1 MLLYSKKLFE
11 NFGLH
16 SFLLPVFF
24 VLHTYIQ
31 YYGMAS
37 SSAALEIL
45 LFIEIVFLCFFLL
58 FLLIIRNPNKS
69 LLVTTLSGFIFLFYG
84 VIKDFFSD
92 TIHAHFLAK
101 YIVLLPLLILAEI
114 GIIRF
119 IFKKND
125 FSRINL
131 FLNLLLIIY
140 LLFDGISLIQHS
152 TQSYRQGNLLVN
164 KNILEIANLP
174 APAERPDIYFL
185 VFDSYPGTDFLKQYV
200 QYNNSLFNDS
210 LKNKGFYIVADPNSN
225 YNRTA
230 FSISSTLNFEYL
242 NNIQENTSIEPKLYN
257 MASLTINYAVV
268 PDVFKKNGYKIYN
281 LSFFDL
287 GDQHP
292 IMKENFLVLP
302 DKQMLLYN
310 ILSERIKREILWNFT
325 TGRFGLKIF
334 EKLADVNQENA
345 VENNFKKRDFNNK
358 AIDSLLQ
365 IATFSKGKSKFI
377 YAHFYLPHPPFF
389 YDSNGIKID
398 LDFDKIIKAME
409 DKPSFIS
416 YLKYTNNTILKI
428 VDTILNHNKQS
439 VIILQSDHGYRDFRQ
454 DKVKPYLYFKNYS
467 AFYFPDHNYSML
479 YDNMS
484 NINTFPV
491 IFNKYFKTNIAL
503 HKDSTFF
510 LPY

>member
-1 MLLYSKKLFE
+1 MLLHSKKIFE
-11 NFGLH
+11 KFGLH

-31 YYGMAS
+31 YYGLAS

-45 LFIEIVFLCFFLL
+45 AVIEIAFLCFFLL
-58 FLLIIRNPNKS
+58 FLLIFRNINKS
-69 LLVTTLSGFIFLFYG
+69 LWVTTLSGFIFLFYG

-92 TIHAHFLAK
+92 TIHAHFFAK
-101 YIVLLPLLILAEI
+101 YIVLLPLLVLAEI
-114 GIIRF
+114 SIIRF

-131 FLNLLLIIY
+131 FMNLLLVIF
-140 LLFDGISLIQHS
+140 LLFDGISLIQHT
-152 TQSYRQGNLLVN
+152 TQSYSQENLLVS
-164 KNILEIANLP
+164 KNILDIDNLP

-200 QYNNSLFNDS
+200 QYDNSIFNDS
-210 LKNKGFYIVADPNSN
+210 LKNKGFYIVGDPNSN

-242 NNIQENTSIEPKLYN
+242 NNITEKTVIEPKLYN
-257 MASLTINYAVV
+257 RASLTINYAVV
-268 PDVFKKNGYKIYN
+268 PDVFKKNGYEIYN

-302 DKQMLLYN
+302 DKQMLLYS
-310 ILSERIKREILWNFT
+310 ILSERIKREVLWNFS
-325 TGRFGLKIF
+325 TGRFGFKFFQKQANI
-334 EKLADVNQENA
+334 NQEN
-345 VENNFKKRDFNNK
+345 VIKENYKKRDFNNK

-365 IATFSKGKSKFI
+365 IATFAKDKPKFI

-439 VIILQSDHGYRDFRQ
+439 VIIVQSDHGYRDFRQ
-454 DKVKPYLYFKNYS
+454 DQVKPYLYCKNYS
-467 AFYFPDHNYSML
+467 SFYFPDQNYSML
-479 YDNMS
+479 YDTMS
-484 NINTFPV
+484 NVNTFPV
-491 IFNKYFKTNIAL
+491 IFNKYFRTNIAL
-503 HKDSTFF
+503 LKDSTIF